1 MKLFN
6 IERTQKH
13 LIISFLFIKLKF
25 KRAKFYSAKKF
36 YQYIEANYSYVVNKE
51 IVIPI
56 INNELKKNNNIFVLW
71 LQGFK
76 GMPDIVKKCYESIKY
91 FNSDKN
97 VILLG
102 ERNLS
107 NYVQLPNYIIEKY
120 KHGIISNAHFSD
132 IVRCYLLTN
141 YGGLWIDATVLLT
154 NKIPNTIFDES
165 FFLFKDLSWFDN
177 YALADSFTKQI
188 IDNDLLKKSITF
200 LHPDKDMPNISNWFI
215 FSKAQ
220 NPFIKKILLFLLEY
234 WKNEDKLKN
243 YFMFHLWTR
252 FLILNDKEC
261 KSIWDKMY
269 SVTNRDPHLVQS
281 IWNDNFDIN
290 QWNVIKKHSPIHK
303 LTYKNFEQIN
313 DGWKN
318 HLLNLNFKEITSKKG
333 KDK

>member
-6 IERTQKH
+6 IERAQKH

-25 KRAKFYSAKKF
+25 RKIKNDNAWAF
-36 YQYIEANYSYVVNKE
+36 YQYIEKKYSYVLNEKIVLQPINKE
-51 IVIPI
+51 LTY
-56 INNELKKNNNIFVLW
+56 NSNIFVLW
-71 LQGFK
+71 LQGINK
-76 GMPDIVKKCYESIKY
+76 MPDIVKKCYESIKY

-97 VILLG
+97 VILLD

-132 IVRCYLLTN
+132 IIRCYLLAI
-141 YGGLWIDATVLLT
+141 YGGMWIDATVLLT
-154 NKIPNTIFDES
+154 DNIPNNITNNDFFVFKDEGW
-165 FFLFKDLSWFDN
+165 FKFRNLIERFLFKHDRSM
-177 YALADSFTKQI
+177 S
-188 IDNDLLKKSITF
+188 
-200 LHPDKDMPNISNWFI
+200 NISNWFI

-269 SVTNRDPHLVQS
+269 SVSNRAPHLVQS